1 METLKAIVQYKPPV
15 DDSKCKN
22 LYSVSVNKGK
32 EGTGKGRGRAGSYK
46 GSGRGLA
53 MELCGDREGG
63 RSHTKEMSEDSRNWV
78 VSNRNG

>member
-53 MELCGDREGG
+53 MEL
-63 RSHTKEMSEDSRNWV
+63 W
-78 VSNRNG
+78 